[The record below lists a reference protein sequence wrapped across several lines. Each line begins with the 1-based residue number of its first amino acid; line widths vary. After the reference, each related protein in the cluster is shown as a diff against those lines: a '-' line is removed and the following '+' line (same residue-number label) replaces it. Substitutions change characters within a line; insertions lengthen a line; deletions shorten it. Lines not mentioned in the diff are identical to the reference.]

1 MKPLHSVI
9 QQQIDNYISEEVTIT
24 GAYQFSQY
32 RTIEQIENFMHSKF
46 TSGQTDSRG
55 NPKPFF
61 NITKGKVNIAI
72 RATDIDRKDITMKEN
87 GSDDYFRA
95 FVASKYNQ
103 ELMKKMRL
111 QDYLNEWGED
121 LPTYGSVV
129 TKVVEKKDGLSIQVM
144 DWQNFICDP
153 VDFDS
158 APKIEKLTLTPAQL
172 RMKAS
177 EGWDPDCIQDLIEA
191 KRESR
196 KNLKNETVFEDP
208 DYIEVY
214 EVHGLLENSR
224 LKDKSNAKD
233 NKTYS
238 QQMHVIAWQ
247 VNDKNEREDFTLY
260 KGKEKKDPYSI
271 SHWKKTKGRTLG
283 VGVVEDMF
291 QPQIWHNYGA
301 KKIKDQLDLASVTI
315 YQSSDSNLAARN
327 VLNNL
332 QNGDFIIHAVNQ
344 PITPVNAAPQGV
356 EGWQAYME
364 MGKGVAE
371 EVTSTPDAISGDT
384 MPSGTAFRQVALLN
398 TEAHSYFDY
407 ITENKG
413 NYLEFLYREY
423 LIPYIMKQLDNT
435 DEIVALLDSHEIEF
449 LDNEVANIAVTEEFK
464 QQTLAGNIVSPIQLD
479 QLRQSK
485 LADLKKTGAKRYL
498 NPGSSTWKNY
508 FKDFEW
514 DADINITGESED
526 KKTIIDTLFNALQ
539 TVAQNPGILQN
550 PVTKM
555 LFMRLLEAS
564 DVVSPLEID
573 AASTQPTPTSN
584 AAAPATSTGAQPGN
598 TQNVSPQLVS
608 QLISQAK
615 GGVTNNAPA
624 Q

>member
-1 MKPLHSVI
+1 VKPLHSVI
-9 QQQIDNYISEEVTIT
+9 EQQIDNYVSEKITIT
-24 GAYQFSQY
+24 DAYQFSQY
-32 RTIEQIENFMHSKF
+32 QTIQQVENFMHSKF
-46 TSGQTDSRG
+46 TSGQEDSRG

-72 RATDIDRKDITMKEN
+72 RATDIDRKDISMKEN
-87 GSDDYFRA
+87 NSDDYFRS

-103 ELMKKMRL
+103 TLMKKMRL

-129 TKVVEKKDGLSIQVM
+129 TKIVEKKGELSIQVM
-144 DWQNFICDP
+144 DWQNFVCDP

-172 RMKAS
+172 RMKAA
-177 EGWDPDCIQDLIEA
+177 EGWDETAIQALIEA
-191 KRESR
+191 KRESK
-196 KNLKNETVFEDP
+196 KNLKGETVFEDAA
-208 DYIEVY
+208 YIEVF
-214 EVHGLLENSR
+214 EVHGLLENGR
-224 LKDKSNAKD
+224 LKDKPTAKD

-238 QQMHVIAWQ
+238 QQMHVIAWH

-301 KKIKDQLDLASVTI
+301 KKIKDQLDLASTTI
-315 YQSSDSNLAARN
+315 FQSSDGNLAARN
-327 VLNNL
+327 VLTNL

-356 EGWQAYME
+356 QGWQEYME

-371 EVTSTPDAISGDT
+371 QITSTPEAIQGDT
-384 MPSGTAFRQVALLN
+384 MPSGTAFRQVAMLN

-423 LIPYIMKQLDNT
+423 FIPFITKQLDNT
-435 DEIVALLDSHEIEF
+435 DEIVAILDSHEIEF
-449 LDNEVANIAVTEEFK
+449 LDNEVANICVTDELK
-464 QQTLAGNIVSPIQLD
+464 KQTLAGNIVSPIQLD
-479 QLRQSK
+479 QLRTQK

-498 NPGSSTWKNY
+498 NPGSDTWKAY

-514 DADINITGESED
+514 ECDINITGESED
-526 KKTIIDTLFNALQ
+526 KKTAIDTLFNALQ
-539 TVAQNPGILQN
+539 TVAQNPAILQN

-573 AASTQPTPTSN
+573 AAAAAQPQQPQGQPQQPGQQLQPQMQPQGNYQSN
-584 AAAPATSTGAQPGN
+584 APVG
-598 TQNVSPQLVS
+598 
-608 QLISQAK
+608 
-615 GGVTNNAPA
+615 APA

>member
-1 MKPLHSVI
+1 VKPLHSVVE
-9 QQQIDNYISEEVTIT
+9 QQIDNYISEKVTIT
-24 GAYQFSQY
+24 DAYQFSQY
-32 RTIEQIENFMHSKF
+32 ETIQQIENFMHSKF
-46 TSGQTDSRG
+46 TSGQNDSRG

-72 RATDIDRKDITMKEN
+72 RATDIDRKDISMKEN

-103 ELMKKMRL
+103 TLMKKMRL

-129 TKVVEKKDGLSIQVM
+129 TEVIEKGGNLSISVM
-144 DWQNFICDP
+144 DWANFVCDP
-153 VDFDS
+153 VNFDS
-158 APKIEKLTLTPAQL
+158 APKIKKLTLTSAEL
-172 RMKAS
+172 YMKVG
-177 EGWDPDCIQDLIEA
+177 EGWDADAIDDLIEA

-196 KNLKNETVFEDP
+196 KNLKGETVFEDAA
-208 DYIEVY
+208 YIEVH
-214 EVHGLLENSR
+214 EVHGKLANAY
-224 LKDKSNAKD
+224 LKSKPSKKD
-233 NKTYS
+233 ERTYS
-238 QQMHVIAWQ
+238 QQMHIIAWNI
-247 VNDKNEREDFTLY
+247 NDKNEREDFTLY

-315 YQSSDSNLAARN
+315 YQSSDGNLAARN
-327 VLNNL
+327 VLTNL

-356 EGWQAYME
+356 QGWQEYME

-371 EVTSTPDAISGDT
+371 QVTSTPDAISGDT

-423 LIPYIMKQLDNT
+423 FIPYIVKQLDNT
-435 DEIVALLDSHEIEF
+435 DELVATLDSHELEF
-449 LDNEVANIAVTEEFK
+449 LDNEVANICLTEELK
-464 QQTLAGNIVSPIQLD
+464 KQTLAGNIVSPIQLD
-479 QLRQSK
+479 QLRTQN
-485 LADLKKTGAKRYL
+485 LQDLKKTGAKRYL
-498 NPGSSTWKNY
+498 NPGSSTWKDY

-526 KKTIIDTLFNALQ
+526 KKTTIDTLFNALQ
-539 TVAQNPGILQN
+539 TVAQNPNILTD
-550 PVTKM
+550 PTTKM

-564 DVVSPLEID
+564 DVVSPLEIQT
-573 AASTQPTPTSN
+573 AAAQPQPQQPQGQPQPGQTQPQGN
-584 AAAPATSTGAQPGN
+584 YPGN
-598 TQNVSPQLVS
+598 APQ
-608 QLISQAK
+608 
-615 GGVTNNAPA
+615 GAPV